1 MTYSKTAFA
10 LGIASAII
18 LPKLAFA
25 HLGHVGDLAGHGH
38 LIGLAGLA
46 AAGAGAV
53 LLGILRG
60 GKAEADDE
68 AEGEINTAGADK
80 DADHVT
86 DDGAE
91 AAPEVS

>member
-1 MTYSKTAFA
+1 M
-10 LGIASAII
+10 ASAIA

-46 AAGAGAV
+46 PLVLVLSCLASCAAAK
-53 LLGILRG
+53 R
-60 GKAEADDE
+60 EADDE

-80 DADHVT
+80 DAVSVT
-86 DDGAE
+86 DGGAE
-91 AAPEVS
+91 AAPEAS